1 VEKFVMEHFIPV
13 KIHIKEQPHTFDRF
27 GVQWTPVLAVF
38 DEQGREQHRWE
49 GFLPA
54 DDFVGQLAMGRAQLA
69 FAKQDWKQAAARFD
83 EVARRHADA
92 EFAPAAVY
100 WAGVARYKDG
110 DQAALAATGHALRD
124 RYPQSTW
131 ATKGSVWLP
140 AEQEGAR
147 S

>member
-1 VEKFVMEHFIPV
+1 VEKFVMDHFIPV
-13 KIHIKEQPHTFDRF
+13 KVHMKEQPQTFERF

-54 DDFVGQLAMGRAQLA
+54 DDFIGQLAMGRAQLA

-83 EVARRHADA
+83 EVARRHAGA

-110 DQAALAATGHALRD
+110 DQAALAATGRALQE